1 MYPTDVRLQMGLELL
16 ADGFEF
22 PTLVDQEIQDK
33 FKVSLGRGVIVY
45 NKAEVNPSVKMGDF
59 VAVNAYSVIESS
71 EIGDG
76 VVITPQVF
84 VGAGSKIGRG
94 TIIQPG
100 ARIMYGANVGE
111 FCNIGPNCVVGMNE
125 TVRYKTTIQNLP

>member
-1 MYPTDVRLQMGLELL
+1 MELL

-33 FKVSLGRGVIVY
+33 FEVSLGRGCDSVQQSRSQ
-45 NKAEVNPSVKMGDF
+45 PSVKMGDF

-94 TIIQPG
+94 TIIQY
-100 ARIMYGANVGE
+100 R
-111 FCNIGPNCVVGMNE
+111 C
-125 TVRYKTTIQNLP
+125 